1 MIALR
6 RASNLTQLLLATS
19 FCVRALATSSTS
31 KKAVT
36 LITFDVDGTLIHGS
50 STAAEIS
57 AHARAF
63 SYGVGSIFAE
73 ETLDAFQIQYPM
85 PLKAIDPKWY
95 HGSTD
100 GLIAL
105 QFAKSACNVESTESI
120 PRLKEVFQKM
130 YEYCV
135 QIPGELLHPYSMTH
149 TPHTPLHLTSSIP
162 VFTFS

>member
-1 MIALR
+1 MR
-6 RASNLTQLLLATS
+6 RFRRVSNLTQLLLGAS
-19 FCVRALATSSTS
+19 LVRALATSSTS

-36 LITFDVDGTLIHGS
+36 LVTFDVDGTLIHGS
-50 STAAEIS
+50 SVAAEIS

-63 SYGVGSIFAE
+63 SYGVGSIFAKGSV
-73 ETLDAFQIQYPM
+73 DDFQSQYPM

-105 QFAKSACNVESTESI
+105 QFAKSACNIESTESI

-135 QIPGELLHPYSMTH
+135 QIPGEYYDGMSYSF
-149 TPHTPLHLTSSIP
+149 TPSLRPLHLH
-162 VFTFS
+162 